1 MGLACG
7 SLQAADYRPSLRVGR
22 WSGHGTPG
30 GRQHPRRP
38 GSREAL
44 LRGSQPVL
52 TEAGR
57 AAGGP
62 GALRLHC
69 RAHACAHGCW
79 GFSRW
84 TWGSEAALWGSGPI
98 LAARGRSPPL
108 AGSVSPAPM
117 GEARSLEQTYR
128 AWIPGFFLLVGACRP
143 LRPSRSDGMRTTWR
157 RPRFWTRP
165 HPALSLQPGRCPGTE
180 QGPRPGAWVLLHV
193 RWSACSA
200 PAGSRSGGHADW

>member
-30 GRQHPRRP
+30 GRQHPRQP

-69 RAHACAHGCW
+69 GAPGLSWLHMAGAHPW
-79 GFSRW
+79 
-84 TWGSEAALWGSGPI
+84 
-98 LAARGRSPPL
+98 